1 MSSRGSSPV
10 DSTVPRGSSTVPR
23 GSSTVDS
30 TIPRGSSPVPCVDS
44 ERPPSPLSPRTQT
57 MLANKD
63 AYIAQLRAFLNKGR
77 YKFAAIFGGI
87 AAEDEDLVR
96 VCLS

>member
-1 MSSRGSSPV
+1 MSSLDSTV

-30 TIPRGSSPVPCVDS
+30 TVPCVDP

-87 AAEDEDLVR
+87 AAEDKDLVR

>member
-1 MSSRGSSPV
+1 
-10 DSTVPRGSSTVPR
+10 
-23 GSSTVDS
+23 
-30 TIPRGSSPVPCVDS
+30 
-44 ERPPSPLSPRTQT
+44 

-63 AYIAQLRAFLNKGR
+63 AYIAQLRAYIDKCR

-87 AAEDEDLVR
+87 ASENYDFVQ

>member
-1 MSSRGSSPV
+1 MSSL
-10 DSTVPRGSSTVPR
+10 DSTVDSTVPR

-30 TIPRGSSPVPCVDS
+30 TVPCVDS

>member
-1 MSSRGSSPV
+1 MSSLDSSPV
-10 DSTVPRGSSTVPR
+10 DSTVPRGSSP
-23 GSSTVDS
+23 
-30 TIPRGSSPVPCVDS
+30 VDS

>member
-1 MSSRGSSPV
+1 MSSLDSSPV
-10 DSTVPRGSSTVPR
+10 DSTVPRVDSTVPR
-23 GSSTVDS
+23 VDS
-30 TIPRGSSPVPCVDS
+30 TIPRGSSPVPRVDS